1 VEGNEMQS
9 PTIDN
14 LTVSLPRLEEAEA
27 QVSTLCELFDR
38 AVATAPDGA
47 ALRHSGVT
55 LTYREMGRAV
65 SSLARRLAEIVAPG
79 DVVALVLPNSIEFHI
94 AYFAALKALAGPA
107 LLNPLYPSAQ
117 LLPLLRDVAPRA
129 VICVPATR
137 DMMASLT
144 HDLSIPGLVCL
155 GQDITVPD
163 LIAETEV
170 PVRIRAATP
179 TDSGALFFS
188 GGTTGL
194 PKAVEHTHGRLI
206 HAMRGIEHIFPPR
219 GNHEVFL
226 AIVPFT
232 HVYGF
237 LLGVLVPISARGE
250 MVIAERF
257 QPEHI
262 VELLERHHVT
272 FFGGGPPAIYAGV
285 LAARNLGTADLS
297 ALKVC
302 PGGGAPFPVELMARW
317 RRVTGLQIREGYGM
331 TEVVPISG
339 PTEESG
345 MRPGSVGKP
354 VPGCEVQVV
363 DLDSGVRVLPRG
375 ERGELRVRGPQM
387 MAGYRNRP
395 EETAQTIR
403 DGFIYTGDIGY
414 LDEDGFLFITDRK
427 KDVVLVKGF
436 NVFPREVEEVINT
449 HPNVGMVGVVG
460 VPDARTAGERLVAFV
475 VPRPGE
481 TVDEAEISAHCTS
494 RLVSYKC
501 PAEVRVV
508 EQLPMTNIGKLD
520 RVALRQAV
528 SVGQSLRPALDDRVP
543 AGSAQSG
550 EAL

>member
-1 VEGNEMQS
+1 
-9 PTIDN
+9 
-14 LTVSLPRLEEAEA
+14 
-27 QVSTLCELFDR
+27 
-38 AVATAPDGA
+38 
-47 ALRHSGVT
+47 
-55 LTYREMGRAV
+55 
-65 SSLARRLAEIVAPG
+65 
-79 DVVALVLPNSIEFHI
+79 
-94 AYFAALKALAGPA
+94 
-107 LLNPLYPSAQ
+107 
-117 LLPLLRDVAPRA
+117 
-129 VICVPATR
+129 
-137 DMMASLT
+137 
-144 HDLSIPGLVCL
+144 
-155 GQDITVPD
+155 
-163 LIAETEV
+163 
-170 PVRIRAATP
+170 
-179 TDSGALFFS
+179 
-188 GGTTGL
+188 
-194 PKAVEHTHGRLI
+194 
-206 HAMRGIEHIFPPR
+206 
-219 GNHEVFL
+219 
-226 AIVPFT
+226 
-232 HVYGF
+232 
-237 LLGVLVPISARGE
+237 
-250 MVIAERF
+250 
-257 QPEHI
+257 
-262 VELLERHHVT
+262 
-272 FFGGGPPAIYAGV
+272 
-285 LAARNLGTADLS
+285 
-297 ALKVC
+297 
-302 PGGGAPFPVELMARW
+302 
-317 RRVTGLQIREGYGM
+317 
-331 TEVVPISG
+331 
-339 PTEESG
+339 
-345 MRPGSVGKP
+345 
-354 VPGCEVQVV
+354 
-363 DLDSGVRVLPRG
+363 VRVLPRG